1 MSLSGQRPKG
11 AKGRGQR
18 RSRRRGGDGGM
29 QGGCAGTDTKPT
41 RKSKDTM
48 PAPNAG
54 KEGLEP
60 KGLEAPQPSGLD
72 WLCGFSR
79 RVDFVAV
86 VSAGRQRNTP
96 VQNDLLSTNAPHGW
110 EAQPLGGVRRL
121 AESPPMPCERI
132 CGRLRHRGAYSQQGR
147 GHGFGQ
153 RLGGRQKC
161 VAFVRRREEK
171 AKRAKSSR
179 L

>member
-1 MSLSGQRPKG
+1 
-11 AKGRGQR
+11 
-18 RSRRRGGDGGM
+18 M
-29 QGGCAGTDTKPT
+29 QGGRAGTDTKPT

-60 KGLEAPQPSGLD
+60 KGLEAPQHSGED

-79 RVDFVAV
+79 RVGFVAV

-110 EAQPLGGVRRL
+110 EAQPLGGVWRL
-121 AESPPMPCERI
+121 AESPPMPCEWI
-132 CGRLRHRGAYSQQGR
+132 CGRLRHRGAYSQQG
-147 GHGFGQ
+147 
-153 RLGGRQKC
+153 
-161 VAFVRRREEK
+161 
-171 AKRAKSSR
+171 
-179 L
+179 